1 MFQVP
6 GSRFLVKF
14 LFPDPTI
21 LPTHLIVVISD
32 FIFKMQKKTEL
43 MLNND
48 GSIFHLNLLPEDIS
62 HKIIVVGDPG
72 RVEMIGSL
80 FSEIRVRKQNREF
93 CTITGLFDNQEIT
106 VISSG
111 IGTDNIDIVMNE
123 LDALVNI
130 DLETG
135 IPKEELTSLTIIR
148 LGTSGGL
155 RADVAAG
162 SCVLTETAIG
172 FDGLLHFYEGYDWI
186 LDTALSDYLTMYLEW
201 PDTLSY
207 PYAVN
212 CSKEVADYFLKE
224 DFKRGIT
231 ISAPGFYAPQGRKL
245 RLETFDHEINDKLA
259 EFEFRGR
266 TICNYEMESS
276 AIYGLS
282 SLMGHKALT
291 ICLVIGNRVTGEFV
305 QDYKP
310 LMKDLALKVLKT
322 I

>member
-1 MFQVP
+1 
-6 GSRFLVKF
+6 
-14 LFPDPTI
+14 
-21 LPTHLIVVISD
+21 
-32 FIFKMQKKTEL
+32 MQKKTEL
-43 MLNND
+43 ILNSD

-62 HKIIVVGDPG
+62 HKIIIVGDPG
-72 RVEMIGSL
+72 RVDMIGTL
-80 FSEIRVRKQNREF
+80 FSDIRIRKENREF
-93 CTITGLFDNQEIT
+93 RTITGTFDNQEIT

-111 IGTDNIDIVMNE
+111 IGTDNIDILINE

-130 DLETG
+130 DLKTG
-135 IPKEELTSLTIIR
+135 LAKEDITSLTLIR

-155 RADVAAG
+155 RADVPTG
-162 SCVLTETAIG
+162 SCVLTETAVG

-186 LDTALSDYLTMYLEW
+186 LDTALSDVLTMHLEW

-212 CSKEVADYFLKE
+212 ANKELVQIFSNEGFLK
-224 DFKRGIT
+224 GIT

-266 TICNYEMESS
+266 KICNYEMESS

-282 SLMGHKALT
+282 ALLGHKALT
-291 ICLVIGNRVTGEFV
+291 ICLAIGNRVTGEFLE
-305 QDYKP
+305 DYKS
-310 LMKDLALKVLKT
+310 MMRELAVKVLKT

>member
-1 MFQVP
+1 
-6 GSRFLVKF
+6 
-14 LFPDPTI
+14 
-21 LPTHLIVVISD
+21 
-32 FIFKMQKKTEL
+32 MQKKTEL
-43 MLNND
+43 ITNKD
-48 GSIFHLNLLPEDIS
+48 GSIFHLNLLPGDIS
-62 HKIIVVGDPG
+62 NKIIIVGDPG
-72 RVEMIGSL
+72 RVDMLASL
-80 FSEIRVRKQNREF
+80 MQDIRVKKENREF
-93 CTITGLFDNQEIT
+93 HTVTGSFENSEIT

-111 IGTDNIDIVMNE
+111 IGTDNIDILVNE

-130 DLETG
+130 DLNTG
-135 IPKEELTSLTIIR
+135 ICREEPVSLTFIR

-155 RADVAAG
+155 RTDIPAG

-186 LDTALSDYLTMYLEW
+186 LDTGLSDSLVEYLEW

-212 CSKEVADYFLKE
+212 ANKELIELFQNE
-224 DFKRGIT
+224 DFKKGIT
-231 ISAPGFYAPQGRKL
+231 ISTPGFYAPQGRRL
-245 RLETFDHEINDKLA
+245 RLETFDNEINSKLA
-259 EFEFRGR
+259 EFSYRGR
-266 TICNYEMESS
+266 TISNYEMESS

-282 SLMGHKALT
+282 GLLGHKALT

-310 LMKDLALKVLKT
+310 LMTDLALKVLHL

>member
-1 MFQVP
+1 
-6 GSRFLVKF
+6 
-14 LFPDPTI
+14 
-21 LPTHLIVVISD
+21 
-32 FIFKMQKKTEL
+32 MQKKTEL
-43 MLNND
+43 ITNKD
-48 GSIFHLNLLPEDIS
+48 GSIFHLNLLPGDIS
-62 HKIIVVGDPG
+62 NKIIIVGDPG
-72 RVEMIGSL
+72 RVDMLAALMQEV
-80 FSEIRVRKQNREF
+80 RVRKENREF
-93 CTITGLFDNQEIT
+93 RTVTGMFDNSEIT

-111 IGTDNIDIVMNE
+111 IGTDNIDILINE

-130 DLETG
+130 DLKTG
-135 IPKEELTSLTIIR
+135 ICKEEPVSLTFIR

-155 RADVAAG
+155 REDIPAG
-162 SCVLTETAIG
+162 SCVLTETAVG

-186 LDTALSDYLTMYLEW
+186 LDTVLSDTLVEYLEW

-212 CSKEVADYFLKE
+212 ANRDLVQIFSQEN
-224 DFKRGIT
+224 FKKGIT

-245 RLETFDHEINDKLA
+245 RLETFDNEINTKLS
-259 EFEFRGR
+259 EFSFRGR

-282 SLMGHKALT
+282 ALLGHKALT

-310 LMKDLALKVLKT
+310 LMNDLALIVLKR

>member
-1 MFQVP
+1 ME
-6 GSRFLVKF
+6 
-14 LFPDPTI
+14 
-21 LPTHLIVVISD
+21 
-32 FIFKMQKKTEL
+32 KKTEL
-43 MLNND
+43 ILNKD
-48 GSIFHLNLLPEDIS
+48 GSIFHLSLLPEDIS
-62 HKIIVVGDPG
+62 NKIIIVGDPG

-93 CTITGLFDNQEIT
+93 STITGLYDNQEIT

-111 IGTDNIDIVMNE
+111 IGTDNIDIVLNE

-130 DLETG
+130 DLGTG
-135 IPKEELTSLTIIR
+135 IPKQDLTSLTIIR
-148 LGTSGGL
+148 IGTSGGL
-155 RADVAAG
+155 RADVPAG
-162 SCVLTETAIG
+162 SVILTETAIG

-186 LDTALSDYLTMYLEW
+186 LDTALSDVLTMHLEW

-207 PYAVN
+207 PYAVS
-212 CSKEVADYFLKE
+212 CSKEVAAYFDKE

-245 RLETFDHEINDKLA
+245 RLEAFDHEINEKLA

-266 TICNYEMESS
+266 TISNYEMESS

-282 SLMGHKALT
+282 ALLGHKALT
-291 ICLVIGNRVTGEFV
+291 LCLVIGNRVTGEFV
-305 QDYKP
+305 EDYKP
-310 LMKDLALKVLKT
+310 LMKDLALKVLRT